1 MFISRIWYT
10 GFEGMSRIWEMLA
23 CVKLMEIDGLDR
35 NKFDRLGIGY
45 KKLRIEIWNELV
57 NKPISML
64 TRPLLVDIW

>member
-1 MFISRIWYT
+1 
-10 GFEGMSRIWEMLA
+10 MSRIWEMLA